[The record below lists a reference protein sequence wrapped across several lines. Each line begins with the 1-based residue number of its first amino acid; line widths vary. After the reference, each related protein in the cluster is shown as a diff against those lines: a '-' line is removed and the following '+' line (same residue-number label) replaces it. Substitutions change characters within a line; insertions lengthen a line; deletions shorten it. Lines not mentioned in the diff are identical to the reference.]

1 LQKKD
6 VEPVKSLPPGKY
18 ELAIEMKL
26 QANPNEAR
34 PEIPYWTGQLKTSP
48 VAFKITPGARQI
60 DLKGFFA
67 KTKNSDGP
75 GVPIKITSND
85 ELAKAFEQAKAID
98 SKKWQDRTVNQVD
111 FSKEYLLLFMWWGSG
126 QDKLSFKVGEENK
139 KPIVIHE
146 FSPGSTQDDRFH
158 ANLFAIPRDVN
169 WRVEKK

>member
-1 LQKKD
+1 M
-6 VEPVKSLPPGKY
+6 KSLPPGKY

-126 QDKLSFKVGEENK
+126 QDKLSFKVGEEDK
-139 KPIVIHE
+139 KPVVIFE
-146 FSPGSTQDDRFH
+146 FSAGSTQDDRFH
-158 ANLFAIPRDVN
+158 ANSFAIPRDVN
-169 WRVEKK
+169 WRMKKK